1 MTKRRAVTVLLTL
14 IVFLVPKNSYS
25 ASPDMQ
31 AADLLRE
38 SLRQMGGEDKLKALR
53 TLHFEAAGYRNALEQ
68 SERPEGPY
76 IVEYDQISESRDF
89 EHRRWKQET
98 EMRWQVQPSVKLT
111 ITVADDAATR
121 SFNNQPA
128 PASRQQVQQA
138 EEEMEL
144 GPERILLTALAASDL
159 RLEPDTV
166 LQSVP
171 QRVVAFTWK
180 AVPVRL
186 FLNRYTS
193 LPTAVEWKSAYPSD
207 TFWSAWGDV
216 TTRIYYSL
224 WWLCPGGI
232 HYPRQWDT
240 FRDNLPDSVL
250 TISELT
256 LNPELPADEFAI
268 SDDTRA
274 SFAKRSTLTVDD
286 RPLGLPSQPA
296 AEVAPD
302 VVHIPGAWN
311 TTLVKQGDGIVV
323 IEAPIASGYSA
334 KVMAEAERRWPGI
347 PIKAAISTSDSWPHI
362 AGVREYVARGIPVY
376 ALDLNLA
383 ILQRL
388 VSAPRTLSPDLLA
401 KSPRAADFHAVSEK
415 TVLGDGPNRLELYPI
430 RGETSERQMM
440 VYFPAHKLLY
450 GSDPFQKDQS
460 GRYFYPQ
467 TVWELKHAVER
478 EKLQVDT
485 FFMMHMGPTAWSDLD
500 KAAAQAEHPQPAK

>member
-193 LPTAVEWKSAYPSD
+193 LPTVVEWKSAYPSD

-224 WWLCPGGI
+224 WWL
-232 HYPRQWDT
+232 
-240 FRDNLPDSVL
+240 
-250 TISELT
+250 
-256 LNPELPADEFAI
+256 
-268 SDDTRA
+268 
-274 SFAKRSTLTVDD
+274 
-286 RPLGLPSQPA
+286 
-296 AEVAPD
+296 
-302 VVHIPGAWN
+302 
-311 TTLVKQGDGIVV
+311 
-323 IEAPIASGYSA
+323 
-334 KVMAEAERRWPGI
+334 
-347 PIKAAISTSDSWPHI
+347 
-362 AGVREYVARGIPVY
+362 
-376 ALDLNLA
+376 
-383 ILQRL
+383 
-388 VSAPRTLSPDLLA
+388 
-401 KSPRAADFHAVSEK
+401 
-415 TVLGDGPNRLELYPI
+415 
-430 RGETSERQMM
+430 
-440 VYFPAHKLLY
+440 
-450 GSDPFQKDQS
+450 
-460 GRYFYPQ
+460 
-467 TVWELKHAVER
+467 
-478 EKLQVDT
+478 
-485 FFMMHMGPTAWSDLD
+485 
-500 KAAAQAEHPQPAK
+500 